1 MQSTIHQ
8 MLEAKL
14 DGHLGYDNKNKNTK
28 NTRNRYRNKNVKS
41 DFGEITLNIPRDLN
55 GDFEPEVIRN
65 YENDISGIEN
75 QVIGIYSKVMST
87 QDISR
92 HLKSIYGIDI
102 SHTLIAKATDK
113 VIPLAHEWQNIPLD
127 MIYPIVFM
135 DAIHYKIRSKDR
147 IINKAV

>member
-1 MQSTIHQ
+1 

-14 DGHLGYDNKNKNTK
+14 DGHLGYDNKNK

-41 DFGEITLNIPRDLN
+41 DFGEITLNILRDLN

-65 YENDISGIEN
+65 YENDISEIEN

-113 VIPLAHEWQNIPLD
+113 VILLAHEWQNRPLD

-135 DAIHYKIRSKDR
+135 DDIHYKIRSKDR